1 MSCCSF
7 DWWHKGSLTGGEE
20 GDASVTVIED
30 LLGHSTFDLNGLEE
44 LLSER
49 KTMLWISHRL

>member
-1 MSCCSF
+1 V
-7 DWWHKGSLTGGEE
+7 WLKGMLTRGEE
-20 GDASVTVIED
+20 GDAGITVIED